1 MTHAFRA
8 LIVLLIAFTL
18 AACAGKDAKKDRP
31 LYERLGGKGAIVAV
45 VDDFVGNVAADQRIA
60 QHFADANIDRLK
72 KMLVD
77 QICQG
82 TGGPC
87 VYTGLDMKTAHRGR
101 YISEADFNALV
112 DDLLKSLDKFRVP
125 EKERNE
131 LLSILGPMKKD
142 IVTK

>member
-8 LIVLLIAFTL
+8 LIVLLIAFAL

-112 DDLLKSLDKFRVP
+112 EDLLKSLDKFRVP